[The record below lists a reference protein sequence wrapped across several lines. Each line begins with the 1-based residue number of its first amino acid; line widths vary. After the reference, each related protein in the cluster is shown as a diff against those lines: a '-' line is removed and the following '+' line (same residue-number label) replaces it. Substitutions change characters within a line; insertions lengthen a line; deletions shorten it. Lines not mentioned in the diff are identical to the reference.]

1 MASSSSALLYQLD
14 QAQLERSQYRNAPD
28 IKQRLTECE
37 RELLEWKERALQAE
51 ARLANIEAAIRLPSL
66 PPRRETP
73 ETRAATAPLPFAQLP
88 TPVEQSP
95 REAEARG
102 KGERESADRPV
113 PSRNSQLRTPPA
125 EAISL
130 DVRPTP
136 ETVQTPIAY
145 PLALSDFATP
155 EYECIAGPSRD
166 TTSPPDAAHLFDVEE
181 EKAQADPL
189 QPSAALEANAGDVSS
204 LTELSSE
211 DESAPPTH
219 PAPKLEDEA
228 PHPRKRSASIEL
240 QGGRFRKRPRQQQRP
255 LRFDFVEIPP
265 PPPALRRALLN
276 ERRLTT
282 YKNPIPTILASIPS
296 HPTPTDLPPVPRVT
310 RRFLCGLYG
319 SAENSLR
326 GRITTK
332 PYTHSRV
339 QTGPDGAFLS
349 ATFANIDMNP
359 HMCGRPGAPGVLLT
373 RRTDVLSD
381 APTPVFVGRVAG
393 EWEYVGQ
400 YVSEVGRA
408 LTAEEFSEMPE
419 EVQKRW
425 ATGITTMSRTKC
437 WRDMRATV
445 FGSEED
451 RQNDPEAE
459 EVMLNALKTGVVNLK
474 VIVFTCKGY
483 NTDIARDILDWWPRR
498 EELEGLY
505 REHQKVEDQ
514 AKATSASKKDK
525 QPSTKRK
532 KPTAKK
538 KAGTTLDPP
547 HTPRKKPRLV
557 SPPRGQGPHE
567 AGPSSSRTEVSTP
580 SRRTPSQR
588 RQETP
593 PWVRQ
598 GYGPPIDNNDDDS
611 DYKP

>member
-14 QAQLERSQYRNAPD
+14 QAQLERSRYRNAPD

-66 PPRRETP
+66 PPRRDTP
-73 ETRAATAPLPFAQLP
+73 ETRAATAPTPFAQLP
-88 TPVEQSP
+88 TPIEQSP
-95 REAEARG
+95 REAE
-102 KGERESADRPV
+102 ERESVDRPK
-113 PSRNSQLRTPPA
+113 PTRNSQLRTPPA
-125 EAISL
+125 EAHPYDS
-130 DVRPTP
+130 RPTP
-136 ETVQTPIAY
+136 ETVQTPTAF
-145 PLALSDFATP
+145 PLALSDHATP
-155 EYECIAGPSRD
+155 EYECIAGPSRE
-166 TTSPPDAAHLFDVEE
+166 TTSPPEAARLFDVEE
-181 EKAQADPL
+181 EKAQAESPHLQADP
-189 QPSAALEANAGDVSS
+189 GDISS

-211 DESAPPTH
+211 DEDASPT
-219 PAPKLEDEA
+219 PKLEDEVA
-228 PHPRKRSASIEL
+228 LPRKRSASIAL
-240 QGGRFRKRPRQQQRP
+240 QGGRFLKRPRQQRP
-255 LRFDFVEIPP
+255 LQFDFVEIPP

-282 YKNPIPTILASIPS
+282 YKNPIPTVLASIAAFPS
-296 HPTPTDLPPVPRVT
+296 PTDLPPVPRVT
-310 RRFLCGLYG
+310 RRFLCALYG

-339 QTGPDGAFLS
+339 QTGPDGQFLS

-359 HMCGRPGAPGVLLT
+359 HMCARPGAPGVLLT
-373 RRTDVLSD
+373 RRTDVLFD

-408 LTAEEFSEMPE
+408 LRAEEFCEMPE
-419 EVQKRW
+419 EVQRRW

-445 FGSEED
+445 FGDEKD

-483 NTDIARDILDWWPRR
+483 NTDIARDILEWWPRR

-505 REHQKVEDQ
+505 RKHQKAEEQ
-514 AKATSASKKDK
+514 AKATSANKKGK
-525 QPSTKRK
+525 QPSVKRR
-532 KPTAKK
+532 KPTAKN
-538 KAGTTLDPP
+538 KAQTPFDPP

-557 SPPRGQGPHE
+557 SPAKGQGPDE
-567 AGPSSSRTEVSTP
+567 AGPSSSRTEVITP

-588 RQETP
+588 RQKTP